1 MKMTARCTIVAALTF
16 VAAMASAWS
25 DAAHGA
31 IVFLAYRH
39 LTPEVRSKVD
49 TLLKVGVEE
58 KHVPLHM
65 AGLWADDTRTTEN
78 GPWHYINIHFRTD
91 GKPVTN
97 QALEENVVWAVNRFT
112 KQLADDTLTDGQ
124 RADALRYVLH
134 FVVDAHQPMHN
145 VARDT
150 AKYPNGDRGGNE
162 FAIVPGN
169 GLPSWTTNLHR
180 VWDSG
185 CGAFALP
192 MRAGEAGFVERAKDL
207 ADVITRLHSR
217 LDLEDDVRNLDPE
230 AWIRSGAAIAMTSA
244 YLTEEGGT
252 PSALYI
258 RSGQKILMRRAA
270 LAAYRLAEIL
280 NIALAD

>member
-1 MKMTARCTIVAALTF
+1 MKMTSRCTIVAALTV
-16 VAAMASAWS
+16 VAATASAWS
-25 DAAHGA
+25 DAGHGA

-39 LTPEVRSKVD
+39 LTPEVRAKVD
-49 TLLKVGVEE
+49 VLLKVGVD
-58 KHVPLHM
+58 KKYAPLEM
-65 AGLWADDTRTTEN
+65 AAIWADATRTDEN
-78 GPWHYINIHFRTD
+78 GPWHYINVHFRTD

-97 QALEENVVWAVNRFT
+97 QALEENVVWAIDRFT
-112 KQLADDTLTDGQ
+112 KQLADATLTEEQ

-134 FVVDAHQPMHN
+134 FVGDAHQPLHN

-150 AKYPNGDRGGNE
+150 ERYPNGDRGGNE
-162 FAIVPGN
+162 FAIKPGN

-192 MRAGEAGFVERAKDL
+192 MRAGEEGFVERAEEL
-207 ADVITRLHSR
+207 ADVLAGFHARED
-217 LDLEDDVRNLDPE
+217 LDADVRNLDPK
-230 AWIRSGAAIAMTSA
+230 AWIRVGSAIAITSA
-244 YLTEEGGT
+244 YVTEEGGT
-252 PSALYI
+252 PSTLYL
-258 RSGQKILMRRAA
+258 RSGQRICMRRAA